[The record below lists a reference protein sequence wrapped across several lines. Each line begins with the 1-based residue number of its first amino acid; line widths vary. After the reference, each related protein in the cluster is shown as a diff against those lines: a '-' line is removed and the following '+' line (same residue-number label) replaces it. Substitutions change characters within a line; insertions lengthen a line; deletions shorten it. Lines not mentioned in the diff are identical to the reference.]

1 MNIMRKRFVFVLI
14 YIIGCFSMQLEAQEY
29 PKVILPGDYP
39 DPSILR
45 DGKDYYMTHSPFSY
59 KPGFL
64 IWHSQDLINWEP
76 ICKVKGFGMAPDL
89 VKYKDKYYI
98 YFPWGS
104 TNYVVWANNIT
115 GPWSSPID
123 LKVGGIDPGHIVDE
137 KGNRYLHL
145 SEGTAVKL
153 ADDGLSVIGTPQIVY
168 EGWQYPSDWITE
180 CFCLESPKLNFKDGY
195 YYLTSAQGGTAGP
208 ATSHMVVSARSKSP
222 MGPWENS
229 PYNPIV
235 HTWNVEDEWWSK
247 GHGTIID
254 DVNGNW
260 WIVYH
265 AYPKDFHTLGRA
277 TLLEPIEWTS
287 DGWFRTK
294 SEATPIMPETK
305 SDNPNIELSDDF
317 EGTKLGLL
325 WSFWDGYKESDAI
338 VKNNRLY
345 LQGKGNTPEDG
356 RVLLT
361 IPMDKSYETQVKVHV
376 GEQNTA
382 GLLLY
387 YRKHVFAGITT
398 DGKDFIIYSNAKN
411 KKVLPNKIG
420 NHFFLKIIN
429 QRNICKILVSKDDKR
444 WMTLAENI
452 NVKEMNHNNHNGFK
466 SLRIALFS
474 AGTGKAQFERFK
486 YEGIDKN

>member
-153 ADDGLSVIGTPQIVY
+153 TDDGLSVIGTPQIVY

>member
-153 ADDGLSVIGTPQIVY
+153 TDDGLSVIGTPQIVY

-325 WSFWDGYKESDAI
+325 WSFWDGYKVSDAI
-338 VKNNRLY
+338 VINNRLY